1 MDPFLRYLVHLSVL
15 MFLSGLSLSHL
26 YEHYGLFAA
35 LAGMFLFLA
44 GTFFPTEP
52 K

>member
-15 MFLSGLSLSHL
+15 MFL
-26 YEHYGLFAA
+26 
-35 LAGMFLFLA
+35 FLA
-44 GTFFPTEP
+44 GAFFPAEP